1 MSSKIKLSRSE
12 QQYIINGI
20 HFNHRVDGR
29 APLDY
34 RDILI
39 EPSVLRGTHGSC
51 RIRLGDT
58 ELLCGISVEL
68 HKVELPKNQSDDP
81 SNKINDCFQPSIDDL
96 LIFKVDCSPN
106 ASPDFQGRG
115 GEDIA
120 EEISENLLKT
130 WSRIDNFLNILEIV
144 RNRFYWKIYCDIL
157 VLECGGSLLDASSLA
172 IHTALKST
180 ILPKIEIEEG
190 DEFLPEISLV
200 DDSMNGK
207 RLNFTENGVN
217 LAPVIITIHKIGQR
231 HVVDPSLEEE
241 CCSSA
246 SLRRGSNFWPARLLF
261 SVVPEQ
267 TTPLALNFRT
277 PFFSA
282 IGLNEKSEN
291 KYLLIKKS
299 GKKSL
304 QVDSIRE
311 IGLVQ
316 KISVFIQ

>member
-246 SLRRGSNFWPARLLF
+246 SL
-261 SVVPEQ
+261 
-267 TTPLALNFRT
+267 T
-277 PFFSA
+277 

-311 IGLVQ
+311 MTEAARACYKVLSAEINRIHSSKRLKNTNVTGCEDSLGYMVE
-316 KISVFIQ
+316 